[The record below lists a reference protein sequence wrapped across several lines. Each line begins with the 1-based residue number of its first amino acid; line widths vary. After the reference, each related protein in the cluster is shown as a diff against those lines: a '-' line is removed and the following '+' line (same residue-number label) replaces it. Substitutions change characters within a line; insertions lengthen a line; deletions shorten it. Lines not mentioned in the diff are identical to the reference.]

1 MPGTTSVKLVA
12 VALVAAGLVGGCAGE
27 GPSLPKLG
35 DLNPFKEKQVP
46 LPGKRVSVIAAR
58 ETLPGELADGS
69 KPIVLPAPQA
79 NESWTQAGG
88 TPGNAP
94 GHLSVGGSRPA
105 WTADAGAGSGK
116 TGRVTAPPI
125 VSGNH
130 VFTLDAEG
138 NVSAFNL
145 SGGSSVWRTS
155 LAPTPDKNGN
165 TPAFN
170 WSGMFSL
177 GGGAEA
183 GGAYGGGLAIDNGR
197 LYGASGYGAVIGM
210 DPQSGKKL
218 WEKNL
223 AVPIRA
229 APTAAGDRVYVITA
243 DGRFFCLS
251 GADGAEL
258 WSVRGLPQQ
267 ASLVMNVSAAVDG
280 DIVVVPYPS
289 GDLVALKTADGTAA
303 WSESL
308 ARTRTGSQMASLS
321 DAARPAIEGGV
332 VYAVGHAGRMI
343 ATQARTGERLWSIN
357 VPGTQM
363 PWVAG
368 DTVFVVDTM
377 GQIVAVSKRDG
388 KVMWTAKLPGSNTW
402 SGPTLASGT
411 LWVASN
417 KGQLVGV
424 EATTGKVT
432 SQQDLGSPVYIA
444 PVVAQGRMF
453 VLTDKA
459 KLIAMN

>member
-1 MPGTTSVKLVA
+1 MAGTTSVKLVA
-12 VALVAAGLVGGCAGE
+12 AVLVAAGVLGGCAGE
-27 GPSLPKLG
+27 GPSLPKIS

-46 LPGKRVSVIAAR
+46 LPGKRLPVIAGR

-69 KPIVLPAPQA
+69 KPITLPPPQP
-79 NESWTQAGG
+79 NDSWTQAGG
-88 TPGNAP
+88 TPSNAP
-94 GHLSVGGSRPA
+94 GHLIVGGSRQA
-105 WTADAGAGSGK
+105 WSADAGTGSGK
-116 TGRVTAPPI
+116 TGRVTAPP
-125 VSGNH
+125 VVGGNL
-130 VFTLDAEG
+130 VYTLDAEG
-138 NVSAFNL
+138 RVTAFNL
-145 SGGSSVWRTS
+145 SGGSAVWRAS
-155 LAPTPDKNGN
+155 LAPAEPQGGGS
-165 TPAFN
+165 PSFN

-177 GGGAEA
+177 GGSDA
-183 GGAYGGGLAIDNGR
+183 GGAYGGGLALDGGR
-197 LYGASGYGAVIGM
+197 LYGASGFGAVVSL
-210 DPQSGKKL
+210 DAQSGKKL

-223 AVPIRA
+223 GVPIRA
-229 APTAAGDRVYVITA
+229 APTTAGDRVYVITA

-251 GADGAEL
+251 GADGAEI

-289 GDLVALKTADGTAA
+289 GDVVALKTSDGTAA

-308 ARTRTGSQMASLS
+308 SRTRTLSQMASLS

-343 ATQARTGERLWSIN
+343 ATREKTGERVWSIN
-357 VPGTQM
+357 LPGTQM

-368 DTVFVVDTM
+368 DAVFVVDTQ
-377 GQIVAVSKRDG
+377 GQLVAVSKSDG
-388 KVMWTAKLPGSNTW
+388 KVMWTSKLPGSNTW

-432 SQQDLGSPVYIA
+432 SQQELGSPVYIP

-453 VLTDKA
+453 VLTDNA